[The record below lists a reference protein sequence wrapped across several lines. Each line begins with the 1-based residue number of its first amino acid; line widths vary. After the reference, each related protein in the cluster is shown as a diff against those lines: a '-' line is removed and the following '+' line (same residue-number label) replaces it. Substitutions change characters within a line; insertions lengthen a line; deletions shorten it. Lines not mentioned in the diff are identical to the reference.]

1 MLRLILKPLL
11 LLVVLCAVLIGAAYS
26 QPADLSA
33 LGGLILP
40 DAACASP
47 CWQGI
52 EIGVTTRQQ
61 AMELLEVHPWVAQVY
76 QTALAVTWRWNGSQP
91 PLFNGEKDGLLQIGG
106 GVVRQI
112 RIQTLIP
119 FGDIWL
125 LLDRP
130 DDARVVQPVSRFSAY
145 QIAAYSVGIKAIS
158 SMDCPVTPESFWT
171 GHITLGMGEG
181 WSTEALNSRSL
192 DIYHMPFWWNRLRYC

>member
-1 MLRLILKPLL
+1 MLRLMLKPLV
-11 LLVVLCAVLIGAAYS
+11 LLVALSFALIGAAHS
-26 QPADLSA
+26 QSSDDRDL
-33 LGGLILP
+33 GTVILP
-40 DAACASP
+40 SPECASP

-61 AMELLEVHPWVAQVY
+61 ATEMLEAHPWVAQVY
-76 QTALAVTWRWNGSQP
+76 QTSLAVTWRWNGKQP
-91 PLFNGEKDGLLQIGG
+91 ARFNGDKDGLLQIGG

-119 FGDIWL
+119 FGDVWL

-130 DDARVVQPVSRFSAY
+130 DDARMVQPVSRFSAY
-145 QIAAYSVGIKAIS
+145 QIAAYNVGIQAIS
-158 SMDCPVTPESFWT
+158 TVDCPVTPETFWAAT
-171 GHITLGMGEG
+171 ITLGMGEV

-192 DIYHMPFWWNRLRYC
+192 NIYHLPFWWDRLRYC